1 MRKHVKG
8 MRGGRRGETRKKRGV
23 VELHVA
29 EKCPAHLP
37 SQCSLWWPTPFVP
50 LCSVCLWER
59 YREQLSKSVGDVDKA
74 FMILH
79 CVSTAVGT
87 HTNAIRLL
95 YTHAQGSLHNKIIG
109 QRHSSLSTAEG
120 RPLLTAQNPTS
131 TLCPVRA
138 RRTTG
143 EGEEANSTSCFSFS
157 TQKIKKK
164 TTFTPP
170 KNKQTWK

>member
-1 MRKHVKG
+1 M
-8 MRGGRRGETRKKRGV
+8 
-23 VELHVA
+23 
-29 EKCPAHLP
+29 
-37 SQCSLWWPTPFVP
+37 
-50 LCSVCLWER
+50 
-59 YREQLSKSVGDVDKA
+59 GDVDKA

-87 HTNAIRLL
+87 HTNTIRLL

-157 TQKIKKK
+157 TQKI
-164 TTFTPP
+164 
-170 KNKQTWK
+170 

>member
-87 HTNAIRLL
+87 HTNTIRLL
-95 YTHAQGSLHNKIIG
+95 YTHAQGSLHNKNNWAAPFVSK
-109 QRHSSLSTAEG
+109 HSW
-120 RPLLTAQNPTS
+120 
-131 TLCPVRA
+131 
-138 RRTTG
+138 RTT
-143 EGEEANSTSCFSFS
+143 AFNRTKSYQYSVSCES
-157 TQKIKKK
+157 
-164 TTFTPP
+164 P
-170 KNKQTWK
+170 KDNRWGRRSEQHVLFFILNTED